1 MAKPPH
7 ALSHFAAAIWLGSFT
22 AIGVWVVPT
31 LFQVLDKSL
40 AGQIGARLFSVQSSV
55 SLLAVAA
62 IWLGLRKSALRR
74 SKLVLF
80 ALLLAVVAALLQE
93 YAIAP
98 QIMAKTQPAL
108 WHRLGGLAFALQWLC
123 AAWVLW
129 QISRQPMSQ
138 NATN

>member
-1 MAKPPH
+1 MAQPPH

-98 QIMAKTQPAL
+98 QIIAKTNPAL
-108 WHRLGGLAFALQWLC
+108 WHRLGGLAFAMQWLC
-123 AAWVLW
+123 AAVLLW
-129 QISRQPMSQ
+129 QMTGPKAYANQS
-138 NATN
+138 